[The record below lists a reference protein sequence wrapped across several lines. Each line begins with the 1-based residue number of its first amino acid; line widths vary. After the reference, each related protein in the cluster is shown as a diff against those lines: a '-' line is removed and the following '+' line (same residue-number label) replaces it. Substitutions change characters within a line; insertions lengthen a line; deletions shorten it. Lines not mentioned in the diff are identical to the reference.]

1 MDKVTKELLD
11 RLLKESSATNSF
23 LNDDHL
29 NLPEDKSTRQ
39 MVIDMIAE
47 GLEETDWRLV
57 LQRVKF

>member
-1 MDKVTKELLD
+1 MNEETKELLN

-47 GLEETDWRLV
+47 GLDATDWKLV
-57 LQRVKF
+57 LRVKS